1 MSAQAP
7 AALALGWIGL
17 IAGLAG
23 VVVYVAVIVR
33 QPQVVRMLNGS
44 GLLFTSLALT
54 QAKVMVALA
63 QGPAAFAVQASVALL
78 VVAVIAQSAAGLR
91 NRRAWDGTERRR
103 PPFWGGGDRRPEP
116 AGGESA

>member
-1 MSAQAP
+1 MSVQAQ

-23 VVVYVAVIVR
+23 LAVYVAVIVR
-33 QPQVVRMLNGS
+33 QPQMVRMLNGS

-54 QAKVMVALA
+54 QARTMIATA
-63 QGPAAFAVQASVALL
+63 QGPAAFAIQASVALL
-78 VVAVIAQSAAGLR
+78 ILAVIAQSAAGLR

-103 PPFWGGGDRRPEP
+103 SSFWDGGDRRSRP
-116 AGGESA
+116 AWEERA